1 MSAPMIPEKTGHPQ
15 TRREADREVMWC
27 ASTHDLDLT
36 GNPVNYSALQAPTK
50 TGKEAT
56 MSAKRYVLPCVTA
69 FLVFFMLG
77 THSYAEPPCRLAS
90 IGDSITEAIDAEIYG
105 ANHWASW
112 ANGYH
117 GFWQWL
123 FGLSNVNSHNQR
135 ISATFRRECRFQRKN
150 FMEAESG
157 ADSFD
162 LYQQAQGAVAHR
174 ATYVPWLMGHNDICQ
189 DYESEIPSEAQF
201 ESNVS
206 AAMEELKN
214 LPTGATIYVV
224 GMVDVPSLYEVARDK
239 KALGIV
245 DCEVLWF
252 FTLFELFPC
261 GTILGPMR
269 TDDDRDRMRQ
279 RIMGGGGFE
288 GFNRILERLV
298 SEYSLDPGNNH
309 NWYYTDEVFAFS
321 NDLDIFTE
329 DHVSD
334 LDCFHPSAYGQSV
347 LSDITWDALYG
358 P

>member
-1 MSAPMIPEKTGHPQ
+1 
-15 TRREADREVMWC
+15 
-27 ASTHDLDLT
+27 
-36 GNPVNYSALQAPTK
+36 
-50 TGKEAT
+50 
-56 MSAKRYVLPCVTA
+56 MSAKRLVLPSVTA

-77 THSYAEPPCRLAS
+77 TYSYAEDGQLPPCRLAS
-90 IGDSITEAIDAEIYG
+90 IGDSITEAIDAETFG

-135 ISATFRRECRFQRKN
+135 INAEFRRECRFRRKN

-162 LYQQAQGAVAHR
+162 LLQQAEGAVAHR

-189 DYESEIPSEAQF
+189 DDESEIPSEAQF
-201 ESNVS
+201 ENNAR
-206 AAMEELKN
+206 AALEELKKLTN
-214 LPTGATIYVV
+214 EATIYVA
-224 GMVDVPSLYEVARDK
+224 GMADVPSLYKVAKDK

-261 GTILGPMR
+261 GTVLGPYR
-269 TDDDRDRMRQ
+269 TEDDRARMHDR
-279 RIMGGGGFE
+279 IAGNCVPGSKLCTIDGVEYFE
-288 GFNRILERLV
+288 GFNPILERLV
-298 SEYSLDPGNNH
+298 SEYSSDTDH
-309 NWYYTDEVFAFS
+309 NWYYTDKIFSFS
-321 NDLDIFTE
+321 NSPAFTE

-334 LDCFHPSAYGQSV
+334 LDCFHPSAYGQFII
-347 LSDITWDALYG
+347 SDITWDALYG